1 MSNESETW
9 MQIMCKAACPHHH
22 ELQPNWLFDQN
33 RVRNRYSS
41 ILQLHNG
48 SADMIAKTS
57 LCAKTVSLFA
67 KQTTRLSMCNTCCG
81 DRKGFIRRILS
92 EVFSKHICLGEI
104 GTWNIVSYCI
114 KYCFKIVKIKN
125 SNKNAISYSLGWYH
139 DHHHHHG
146 LCYCIDTQYLEKAP
160 DYN

>member
-9 MQIMCKAACPHHH
+9 MQIMCKAACPHHQ

-67 KQTTRLSMCNTCCG
+67 KQTTRLSMCNRDNLTKNVQASPPPARFGKTTGSNPKVPLKIFLYWSDCENTNCWPKSQH
-81 DRKGFIRRILS
+81 RTNIQELK
-92 EVFSKHICLGEI
+92 CLPPSPF
-104 GTWNIVSYCI
+104 T
-114 KYCFKIVKIKN
+114 
-125 SNKNAISYSLGWYH
+125 L
-139 DHHHHHG
+139 
-146 LCYCIDTQYLEKAP
+146 
-160 DYN
+160 

>member
-1 MSNESETW
+1 MWGVKSKKETMSNESETW
-9 MQIMCKAACPHHH
+9 MQIMCKAASPHHQ

-81 DRKGFIRRILS
+81 DRKGFIRRILLRQHANNQKS
-92 EVFSKHICLGEI
+92 LANTFVWEKLSV
-104 GTWNIVSYCI
+104 WNIVSY
-114 KYCFKIVKIKN
+114 KSIVLKN
-125 SNKNAISYSLGWYH
+125 Y
-139 DHHHHHG
+139 
-146 LCYCIDTQYLEKAP
+146 
-160 DYN
+160 

>member
-1 MSNESETW
+1 
-9 MQIMCKAACPHHH
+9 MQIMCKAASPHHH

-33 RVRNRYSS
+33 RVTNRYSS

-81 DRKGFIRRILS
+81 DRKGFIRRILLRQQTNYQKS
-92 EVFSKHICLGEI
+92 LANTFVWEKLAHEI
-104 GTWNIVSYCI
+104 LYRI
-114 KYCFKIVKIKN
+114 KYCFKIMKIKN
-125 SNKNAISYSLGWYH
+125 SNTATTYIDITIIIIDSDTVSIHNKQTTSLIFLLGW
-139 DHHHHHG
+139 
-146 LCYCIDTQYLEKAP
+146 Q
-160 DYN
+160 

>member
-1 MSNESETW
+1 MSNENETW
-9 MQIMCKAACPHHH
+9 MQIRCKAACPHHH

-81 DRKGFIRRILS
+81 DRKGFIRRILLRQQTNYQKS
-92 EVFSKHICLGEI
+92 LANTFVREKLSV
-104 GTWNIVSYCI
+104 WNIVHPCPQGRYTQSFRFKLVVSYKSCM
-114 KYCFKIVKIKN
+114 KP
-125 SNKNAISYSLGWYH
+125 SP
-139 DHHHHHG
+139 
-146 LCYCIDTQYLEKAP
+146 TQIFGVAYLLTDFFP
-160 DYN
+160 R

>member
-1 MSNESETW
+1 
-9 MQIMCKAACPHHH
+9 MQIMCKAACPHHQ

-81 DRKGFIRRILS
+81 DRKGFIRGFLLRQHANNQKSLANTFVREKLAHEIL
-92 EVFSKHICLGEI
+92 
-104 GTWNIVSYCI
+104 YRI
-114 KYCFKIVKIKN
+114 KYCFKIMKIKN
-125 SNKNAISYSLGWYH
+125 SNKNAISYS
-139 DHHHHHG
+139 
-146 LCYCIDTQYLEKAP
+146 
-160 DYN
+160 

>member
-1 MSNESETW
+1 
-9 MQIMCKAACPHHH
+9 MQIMCMAACPHHQ

-33 RVRNRYSS
+33 RVRNQYSS

-81 DRKGFIRRILS
+81 DRKGFIRRIILKQHANNQKS
-92 EVFSKHICLGEI
+92 LANTFVREKLAHEILIYLVF
-104 GTWNIVSYCI
+104 TFYFQNV
-114 KYCFKIVKIKN
+114 
-125 SNKNAISYSLGWYH
+125 
-139 DHHHHHG
+139 
-146 LCYCIDTQYLEKAP
+146 
-160 DYN
+160 

>member
-1 MSNESETW
+1 
-9 MQIMCKAACPHHH
+9 MQIMCKAASPHHH

-33 RVRNRYSS
+33 RVTNRYSS

-81 DRKGFIRRILS
+81 DRKGFIRRILLRQHANNQKS
-92 EVFSKHICLGEI
+92 LANTFVWEKLAHEI
-104 GTWNIVSYCI
+104 LYRI

-125 SNKNAISYSLGWYH
+125 SNKNAISYSLG
-139 DHHHHHG
+139 
-146 LCYCIDTQYLEKAP
+146 
-160 DYN
+160 